1 MIIGV
6 IMYQT
11 SLTKGQELVAI
22 RMTRE
27 FRKQGIEAY
36 LITSPYHDNKLVP
49 YHRSITTSDKGY
61 IIKENEFNLGIPIIR
76 VDGAISTWPPRR
88 IMFRDTQAIL
98 RNLVE
103 DLNIDTFIVH
113 STLWNGPEEVARF
126 KMWSDMLRNEGLWNK
141 KIRFIFMAHYQPP
154 SPIHYPP
161 LERMYRE
168 VWNRTA
174 FPLIFKTADLI
185 LCTTPLE
192 IEEMTNM
199 GAEKEKCIL
208 FPGGIDEEPFNTQPI
223 DIHTKFSLPKNTHL
237 ITFIG
242 TLENR
247 KNPAAITKVAQQLSN
262 RNDIFFVIAGHPADQ
277 TETIIKAQKELKNL
291 KYIGEINDI
300 EKASLIK
307 SSYANIILSKME
319 ALGLTQLEFMYAG
332 KPVITSAIGGQSWV
346 VRNNIDGIHV
356 NGPNDI
362 TGAANAIIK
371 LIEDKE
377 LYKKLSQN
385 AKERA
390 TQFTMNN
397 LIKQLIQKI
406 NTIN

>member
-1 MIIGV
+1 
-6 IMYQT
+6 MYQT
-11 SLTKGQELVAI
+11 SLTKGQELVAL
-22 RMTRE
+22 RMARE
-27 FRKQGIEAY
+27 LRKQGVNAY

-49 YHRSITTSDKGY
+49 YYKSIITSEKGY
-61 IIKENEFNLGIPIIR
+61 VIKENEYNLNIPIIR
-76 VDGAISTWPPRR
+76 VDGSTSTWPPRR
-88 IMFRDTQAIL
+88 IMFRDAQAIL

-103 DLNIDTFIVH
+103 DLDIDTFIAH
-113 STLWNGPEEVARF
+113 STLWNGPEELARF
-126 KMWSDMLRNEGLWNK
+126 KIWSEMLREEGLWNK
-141 KIRFIFMAHYQPP
+141 KIKYIFMAHFQPP

-174 FPLIFKTADLI
+174 FPLIFKAADLL

-192 IEEMTNM
+192 IEEMVQM
-199 GAEKEKCIL
+199 GAEQEKCFL
-208 FPGGIDEEPFNTQPI
+208 FPGGIDEEPFKAQQI

-247 KNPAAITKVAQQLSN
+247 KNPAAIIKVAELLSH

-277 TETIIKAQKELKNL
+277 AEIIIKAQKELKNL

-300 EKASLIK
+300 EKASLIR

-332 KPVITSAIGGQSWV
+332 IPVITSAVGGQSWV
-346 VRNNIDGIHV
+346 VRHNVDGIHV

-362 TGAANAIIK
+362 KGAANAIIK
-371 LIEDKE
+371 LVEDKE
-377 LYKKLSQN
+377 LWKKLSQN

-390 TQFTMNN
+390 TQFTMSN

-406 NTIN
+406 QSL

>member
-1 MIIGV
+1 MMIVGV

-11 SLTKGQELVAI
+11 SLTKGQELVAL

-27 FRKQGIEAY
+27 FRKQNIEAY
-36 LITSPYHDNKLVP
+36 LITSPYHDNKLIP
-49 YHRSITTSDKGY
+49 YHRSIITSDKGY

-88 IMFRDTQAIL
+88 IMFRDTQAVL

-126 KMWSDMLRNEGLWNK
+126 KMWSEMLRNEGLWDK

-174 FPLIFKTADLI
+174 FPLIFKAADLI

-192 IEEMTNM
+192 IEEMVKM
-199 GAEKEKCIL
+199 GAEKEKCLL
-208 FPGGIDEEPFNTQPI
+208 FPGGIDEEPFNAPPI
-223 DIHTKFSLPKNTHL
+223 DVYTKFSLPKNAHL

-247 KNPAAITKVAQQLSN
+247 KNPAAIVKVAQLLSN
-262 RNDIFFVIAGHPADQ
+262 RNDVFFVIAGHPADQ
-277 TETIIKAQKELKNL
+277 AEIIIKAQKELKNL

-307 SSYANIILSKME
+307 SSYANIILSRME

-332 KPVITSAIGGQSWV
+332 KPVITSAIGGQAWV

-356 NGPNDI
+356 SGPNDVN
-362 TGAANAIIK
+362 GAANAIIK
-371 LIEDKE
+371 LIEDKD

-390 TQFTMNN
+390 SQFTMSN

-406 NTIN
+406 QAL

>member
-1 MIIGV
+1 MVIGIV
-6 IMYQT
+6 MYQT
-11 SLTKGQELVAI
+11 SLTKGQELVAL

-27 FRKQGIEAY
+27 LRKQGIDAY
-36 LITSPYHDNKLVP
+36 LISSPYHDNKLVP
-49 YHRSITTSDKGY
+49 YYKSIIMSEKGY
-61 IIKENEFNLGIPIIR
+61 VIRDNEYNLNVPVIR
-76 VDGAISTWPPRR
+76 VDGTTSTWPPRR

-103 DLNIDTFIVH
+103 DLEMDTFIVH
-113 STLWNGPEEVARF
+113 STLWNGPEEIARF
-126 KMWSDMLRNEGLWNK
+126 KMWSEMLREEGLWNK
-141 KIRFIFMAHYQPP
+141 RIKFIFMAHFQPP
-154 SPIHYPP
+154 SPLHYPP

-174 FPLIFKTADLI
+174 FPLIFKAADLL

-192 IEEMTNM
+192 IEEMVQR
-199 GAEKEKCIL
+199 GAEREKCFL
-208 FPGGIDEEPFNTQPI
+208 FPGGIDEEPFKMPLI
-223 DIHTKFSLPKNTHL
+223 DIHTKFSLPKDVHL

-247 KNPAAITKVAQQLSN
+247 KNPAAIIKVAKQLSH
-262 RNDIFFVIAGHPADQ
+262 RKDIFFVIAGHPADQ
-277 TETIIKAQKELKNL
+277 AETILEAQKELKNL
-291 KYIGEINDI
+291 KYIGEIDDI
-300 EKASLIK
+300 EKASLIR

-332 KPVITSAIGGQSWV
+332 IPIITSAVGGQSWV
-346 VRNNIDGIHV
+346 VRPNVDGIHV

-362 TGAANAIIK
+362 DGATQAIIK
-371 LIEDKE
+371 LVDDKE
-377 LYKKLSQN
+377 LWKKLSQN

-390 TQFTMNN
+390 AQFTMTN

-406 NTIN
+406 QSL